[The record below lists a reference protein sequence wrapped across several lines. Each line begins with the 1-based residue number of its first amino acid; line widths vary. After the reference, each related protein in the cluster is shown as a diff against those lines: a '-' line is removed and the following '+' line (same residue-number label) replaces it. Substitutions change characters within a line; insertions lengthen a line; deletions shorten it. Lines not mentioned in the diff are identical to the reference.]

1 MEQSVIFYARR
12 SPIGKLS
19 GCLSSVPAPQLGAQ
33 LVKDLLR
40 KTSLSPDK
48 VDEIIM
54 GNVLPAGVGQAPA
67 RQTAIYGGLPK
78 SVCAMTINKVCGSG
92 LKAVMLADQ
101 ALKLGDASIILAG
114 GQESMSLAPHLLPNS
129 RSGYRFGG
137 FEAKDHMQWDGLW
150 DPYGN
155 MAMGQCGDICA
166 KEYQFSRE
174 AQDAFAAESYMRARN
189 AWEKGLFSEEI
200 VPIEVHDRKGTITVM
215 KDEEPFSVDLAKLST
230 LRPAFGKDGTIT
242 AANAS
247 SINDGAALVG
257 VATASAAKASGLA
270 PIAKIVA
277 SASFAQD
284 PTWFTTAPVGA
295 IKKVLAKAGL
305 SIGQIDCFEINEAFA
320 VVPMVAMKDLGIPH
334 EKVNVLGG
342 AVSLGHP
349 IGASGARLIATLIS
363 ALKHTGGKRGLV
375 TLCIGGG
382 EASAMILELV

>member
-1 MEQSVIFYARR
+1 
-12 SPIGKLS
+12 
-19 GCLSSVPAPQLGAQ
+19 
-33 LVKDLLR
+33 
-40 KTSLSPDK
+40 
-48 VDEIIM
+48 
-54 GNVLPAGVGQAPA
+54 
-67 RQTAIYGGLPK
+67 
-78 SVCAMTINKVCGSG
+78 
-92 LKAVMLADQ
+92 
-101 ALKLGDASIILAG
+101 
-114 GQESMSLAPHLLPNS
+114 
-129 RSGYRFGG
+129 
-137 FEAKDHMQWDGLW
+137 MQWDGLW